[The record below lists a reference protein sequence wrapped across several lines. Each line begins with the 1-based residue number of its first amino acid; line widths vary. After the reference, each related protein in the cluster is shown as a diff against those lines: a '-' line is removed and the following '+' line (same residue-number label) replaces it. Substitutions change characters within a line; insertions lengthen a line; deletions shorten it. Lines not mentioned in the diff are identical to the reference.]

1 MVGTQDGGISGEV
14 LKVVHDD
21 GNKKIQH
28 LWGPQ
33 GPRWGWGERDTSKH
47 IYTEAQRERGREI
60 KMGKGSQRERWGGG
74 DRGKIRAHRRSPET
88 QMWRNGDG
96 GESQRQRQ
104 RKRPRL
110 IQLEREVERLC
121 DIGANS
127 KGTAMTPNPPTP
139 DPQQDQNAYSMDQNL
154 IMSPSPA

>member
-1 MVGTQDGGISGEV
+1 MLGVNWEI
-14 LKVVHDD
+14 
-21 GNKKIQH
+21 
-28 LWGPQ
+28 
-33 GPRWGWGERDTSKH
+33 TS
-47 IYTEAQRERGREI
+47 IYTERGTE
-60 KMGKGSQRERWGGG
+60 
-74 DRGKIRAHRRSPET
+74 
-88 QMWRNGDG
+88 
-96 GESQRQRQ
+96 RQRQ